1 MNRTTAWIFAFSVG
15 GVSLLELALAVLN
28 YRLHGTWVFVIGPV
42 VLALGLGLQAFAA
55 LLRKGKTSAA
65 PSVKDEPPYRRLA
78 GPGRTFRRS

>member
-1 MNRTTAWIFAFSVG
+1 MNRTTTWIFVCVVG

-28 YRLHGTWVFVIGPV
+28 YRLHGAWVFLIGPL

-55 LLRKGKTSAA
+55 LLRKGKTPAA
-65 PSVKDEPPYRRLA
+65 PGVAAAPPYRRLA